1 MRRQPPP
8 PSAKLVSLLIVSAV
22 GLGLLAVGVTT
33 TAGWKLLVPGFVAL
47 LVCLP
52 WIWMIQ
58 KRRDRTLR

>member
-1 MRRQPPP
+1 
-8 PSAKLVSLLIVSAV
+8 LIVSAV

-33 TAGWKLLVPGFVAL
+33 TAGWKLLVPGFIAL